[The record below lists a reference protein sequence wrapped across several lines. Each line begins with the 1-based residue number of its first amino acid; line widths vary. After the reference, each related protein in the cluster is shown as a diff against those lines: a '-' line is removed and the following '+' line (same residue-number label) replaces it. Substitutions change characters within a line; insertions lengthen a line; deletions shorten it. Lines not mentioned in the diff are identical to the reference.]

1 MAKKTTIE
9 NSPEGLDHDDDFD
22 GVKEL
27 NNPAPNWIILVF
39 LATIGFSLIYAIHYF
54 GYPGNAKDQ
63 ASEYAQSITAADKA
77 NAAKPSAGGAASQ
90 NESEMLA
97 SGATLFTQKGC
108 IACHGVKGEGNH
120 IGTDLI
126 ASRQRCAA
134 CTETRT
140 AIIHTACCKTY
151 QFLADRRRH
160 SSAGQRVV
168 RVRELQTIRRKAR
181 VGRCIGGQLLI
192 LLW

>member
-1 MAKKTTIE
+1 MAKKTTID

-108 IACHGVKGEGNH
+108 IACHGVKGEGNP
-120 IGTDLI
+120 IGPNLTDNYWLNGCSLPAINKMVAEGKPEKGMTPFKTMMTPDEIQSVSLFI
-126 ASRQRCAA
+126 AKKLVGSNPANGKAA
-134 CTETRT
+134 QGVE
-140 AIIHTACCKTY
+140 CKP
-151 QFLADRRRH
+151 
-160 SSAGQRVV
+160 
-168 RVRELQTIRRKAR
+168 
-181 VGRCIGGQLLI
+181 
-192 LLW
+192 